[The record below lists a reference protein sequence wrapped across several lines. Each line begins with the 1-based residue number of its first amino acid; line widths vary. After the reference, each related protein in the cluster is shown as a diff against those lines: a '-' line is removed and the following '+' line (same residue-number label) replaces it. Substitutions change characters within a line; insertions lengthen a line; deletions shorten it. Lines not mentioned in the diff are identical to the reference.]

1 MADTPRRRTPLRR
14 DDQQWI
20 FDYLVKET
28 GAVYHWWSDGGRDV
42 PKGVRTHAMISKHTA
57 KQAQGIEALAKVE
70 AAAGHDKTALGLWF
84 AAAKSYMRAQHPVL
98 ELNDEKRF
106 LYDAMRRCY
115 DEMRKLS
122 PYPIERVDV
131 SWNGT
136 TVGGW
141 LHLMPSKAKAP
152 LLFYVPGSD
161 VTCETFPEPPHNAA
175 FERGMHVFS
184 FDGPGQGSA
193 NMRGIKLTPDAY
205 ENAAKPML
213 DALVKRPE
221 IDADRIV
228 TYGTGMGGFWAM
240 RVAAND
246 RRIKAAATKSSYAEK
261 THVNTEDSPRYKQ
274 LFAFLTQAASED
286 ELDRT
291 MAAMTLEGHMEKV
304 ASPCLLVVGEYDH
317 RDPIDE
323 VYRLFD
329 RLKTPG
335 ELWVFADQL
344 HKIKV
349 PGGDGVLFELMLD
362 WLVDRLA
369 GRPQPAKG
377 EVLWIESGSAGPN
390 SPTVAR
396 KRRWFE
402 PAH

>member
-1 MADTPRRRTPLRR
+1 MPDEPRKRTPLRR

-42 PKGVRTHAMISKHTA
+42 PKSVRTHAMISKHMA

-70 AAAGHDKTALGLWF
+70 TAAGHDKTALGLWF
-84 AAAKSYMRAQHPVL
+84 NAAKSYMRAQHPVL
-98 ELNDEKRF
+98 QLNDEKRF
-106 LYDAMRRCY
+106 LYAAMRRCY
-115 DEMRKLS
+115 DEMRKLA
-122 PYPIERVDV
+122 PYPIERVEV
-131 SWNGT
+131 AWNGA

-141 LHLMPSKAKAP
+141 LHLMPEKAKAP

-161 VTCETFPEPPHNAA
+161 VTAETFPEPPHNPA

-193 NMRGIKLTPDAY
+193 NMAGIRLTPDAY
-205 ENAAKPML
+205 ESAAKPML
-213 DALVKRPE
+213 DALAKRAE
-221 IDADRIV
+221 IDAERIV

-240 RVAAND
+240 RVAAHD

-261 THVNTEDSPRYKQ
+261 SHVTTEDSPRYKQ
-274 LFAFLTQAASED
+274 LFAFLTQAASEE

-291 MAAMTLEGHMEKV
+291 MADMTLDGHMEQV
-304 ASPCLLVVGEYDH
+304 RSPALLVVGEYDH

-329 RLKTPG
+329 RLATPG

-344 HKIKV
+344 HRIKI
-349 PGGDGVLFELMLD
+349 PGGESVLTELMFD
-362 WLVDRLA
+362 WLADRLA
-369 GRPQPAKG
+369 GRPQPNRG
-377 EVLWIESGSAGPN
+377 QVVWVEPGTSPN
-390 SPTVAR
+390 DPKAAR
-396 KRRWFE
+396 KRRWFD
-402 PAH
+402 AAR

>member
-1 MADTPRRRTPLRR
+1 MPDQPRRRTPLRR

-42 PKGVRTHAMISKHTA
+42 PKSVRTHAMISKHMA

-70 AAAGHDKTALGLWF
+70 TAAGHTTTALGLWF
-84 AAAKSYMRAQHPVL
+84 NAAKSYMRAQHPVF
-98 ELNDEKRF
+98 ELSDEKRF

-122 PYPIERVDV
+122 PYPIERVEV
-131 SWNGT
+131 AWNGT
-136 TVGGW
+136 RVGGW
-141 LHLMPSKAKAP
+141 LHLNPGTKKAP
-152 LLFYVPGSD
+152 LMFYVPGSD
-161 VTCETFPEPPHNAA
+161 VTAETFPEPPHNAA

-193 NMRGIKLTPDAY
+193 NMAGIRLEPDSY
-205 ENAAKPML
+205 ESAAKPML
-213 DALVKRPE
+213 DALLKRPE
-221 IDADRIV
+221 IDADRVV

-240 RVAAND
+240 RVAAHD
-246 RRIKAAATKSSYAEK
+246 RRIKAAATKSSYADK
-261 THVNTEDSPRYKQ
+261 SHVTTEDSPRYKQ

-291 MAAMTLEGHMEKV
+291 MSAMTLEGHMEQV
-304 ASPCLLVVGEYDH
+304 ECPSLLVVGEYDH

-329 RLKTPG
+329 RLGTPG

-344 HKIKV
+344 HRIKI
-349 PGGDGVLFELMLD
+349 PGGESVLTELMFD
-362 WLVDRLA
+362 WLADRLA
-369 GRPQPAKG
+369 GRPQANRGQVVWVEPG
-377 EVLWIESGSAGPN
+377 TSPN
-390 SPTVAR
+390 DPKVAH
-396 KRRWFE
+396 KRRWFD
-402 PAH
+402 ASR